1 MKTYSN
7 KDNRNI
13 VYSTDISEIES
24 FSHEVERSIKP
35 NEQNIRLHLERKKG
49 GKILTRIKGFSE
61 SINSLNIICKEL
73 KKICGAGGTV
83 KNNEILIQ
91 GNKREIIKK
100 ILTDKNYNVKLS
112 GG

>member
-1 MKTYSN
+1 MKNYTN
-7 KDNRNI
+7 KNNRNI
-13 VYSTDISEIES
+13 VYSTDTHVNEI
-24 FSHEVERSIKP
+24 FSKEVDVDVKP
-35 NEQNIRLHLERKKG
+35 SEQNIRLHLERKGG
-49 GKILTRIKGFSE
+49 GKILTRVNGFSE
-61 SINSLNIICKEL
+61 SLSSLNIICKEL
-73 KKICGAGGTV
+73 KKICGVGGTV

>member
-1 MKTYSN
+1 MKAYTKN
-7 KDNRNI
+7 NNRNI
-13 VYSTDISEIES
+13 VYSTDTFENELSSKVE
-24 FSHEVERSIKP
+24 EVDVKP
-35 NEQNIRLHLERKKG
+35 SEQNIRLHLGRKGG

-61 SINSLNIICKEL
+61 SLSSLNIICKEL
-73 KKICGAGGTV
+73 KKICGSGGTV
-83 KNNEILIQ
+83 KDNEILIQ

>member
-1 MKTYSN
+1 MKNYTN
-7 KDNRNI
+7 KNNRNI
-13 VYSTDISEIES
+13 VYSTETLVNEI
-24 FSHEVERSIKP
+24 FSKKVDVDVKP
-35 NEQNIRLHLERKKG
+35 SEQNIRLHLERKRG
-49 GKILTRIKGFSE
+49 GKILTRVKGFSE
-61 SINSLNIICKEL
+61 SVSSLNIICKEL

>member
-1 MKTYSN
+1 MKSYIN
-7 KDNRNI
+7 KNNRNI
-13 VYSTDISEIES
+13 VYSTDILADEL
-24 FSHEVERSIKP
+24 FSQEVEIDVKP
-35 NEQNIRLHLERKKG
+35 SEQNIRLHLERKRG
-49 GKILTRIKGFSE
+49 GKILTKINGFSE
-61 SINSLNIICKEL
+61 SLNSLNIICKEL

>member
-1 MKTYSN
+1 MKNYTN
-7 KDNRNI
+7 KNNRNI
-13 VYSTDISEIES
+13 VYSTDTHVNEI
-24 FSHEVERSIKP
+24 FSKEVDVDVKP
-35 NEQNIRLHLERKKG
+35 SEQNIRLHLERKRG
-49 GKILTRIKGFSE
+49 GKILTRVKGFSE
-61 SINSLNIICKEL
+61 SVSSLNIICKEL